1 MIFLLNKNKSEYKI
15 RRLLQMKPKILFLI
29 LFALLISLLV
39 IGCGKK
45 IVEIK
50 KVGELSQYK
59 DPVYS
64 FEVSYPKDWTKNNEI
79 GTARFYPDQNSIGRF
94 ADPFTGAGQ
103 GGVQI
108 KVAVE
113 KTVETLVKVAKNY
126 RDTMVAERRKIDGE
140 EKIKVD
146 GQDAIK
152 IFLTSNFGKENVQKS
167 FRIFIATDSLVT
179 YIDCAAFNQD
189 WEAYAPIFDA
199 VVQKVKIGKMPT
211 AGGAKTSS
219 AVEKPSDVFANYQ
232 TPYFSVSYPE
242 NFNFSSPPKGKNE
255 FSVELKGER
264 LDCTI
269 RFDVFPAKGLT
280 VDKVVNQNKAAYK
293 AASGTPLTIDGVAA
307 QYMNYS
313 QQKNVNSR
321 AYFIVKND
329 KVIRITLNWF
339 TPESDTYKPVFEK
352 VVNSMKLK

>member
-1 MIFLLNKNKSEYKI
+1 
-15 RRLLQMKPKILFLI
+15 MKPKFFFFM
-29 LFALLISLLV
+29 LFALLVSIMI

-45 IVEIK
+45 KVDIK
-50 KVGELSQYK
+50 TVGELTQYK

-64 FEVSYPKDWTKNNEI
+64 FEVSYPKDWVKNNEI
-79 GTARFYPDQNSIGRF
+79 GTGRFYPDQNSMGRF
-94 ADPFTGAGQ
+94 SDPYSGAGQ

-108 KVAVE
+108 KVACVKSGDALE
-113 KTVETLVKVAKNY
+113 KAAKDY
-126 RDTMVAERRKIDGE
+126 KDTMRAEQRKIDNE
-140 EKIKVD
+140 EKFKLGDKEGIKVY
-146 GQDAIK
+146 
-152 IFLTSNFGKENVQKS
+152 LTSNYGKENVQKS
-167 FRIFIATDSLVT
+167 YRIFFVTDSVVT
-179 YIDCAAFNQD
+179 YIDCAAFNYD

-199 VVQKVKIGKMPT
+199 VVKSLKTGITPK
-211 AGGAKTSS
+211 AGATSNV
-219 AVEKPSDVFANYQ
+219 ATIEKPSDKFENYN
-232 TPYFSVSYPE
+232 TPYFTVSYPE

-269 RFDVFPAKGLT
+269 RFDVFGAQKLT

-293 AASGTPLTIDGVAA
+293 TTSATPVTIDGTAA

-313 QQKNVNSR
+313 QIKNVSSR